1 MQVELIKLYQLSE
14 VKEVVMAIKSY
25 FWDAVAGPDGSV
37 DRQYSADD
45 FVAYLAKIV
54 GDGVFNDPSTSLQ
67 VLASSG
73 LTVIVKTGEAWI
85 KGRKM
90 RNTTDLSLTLDAAD
104 VLYNRIDRIIFGYST
119 DDRDFFIEVL
129 KGTPALSPV
138 APTLTRTGSR
148 MEFALADILVSAQA
162 TAITQED
169 ITDVRADSSV
179 CGWVAGL
186 VQTVNTESLFLQ
198 WQTAYNAQYA
208 EFLAQTR
215 DFMQTL
221 TEDLRVNTYLTK
233 YQKAVNLTSGDS
245 LTIPLNMSG
254 YTYEP
259 TDIIEVYINGLM
271 GTPGV
276 DYTLNNAVTPAT
288 VTLNLTLHS
297 GITENIYIRVLK
309 TKIGIIQIVDNQGN
323 IIVDQYGNPIIAG
336 D

>member
-1 MQVELIKLYQLSE
+1 
-14 VKEVVMAIKSY
+14 MAIKSY
-25 FWDAVAGPDGSV
+25 FWDAVAAPDGSV
-37 DRQYSADD
+37 DREYSADD
-45 FVAYLAKIV
+45 FVQYLASIV
-54 GDGVFNDPSTSLQ
+54 GDGVFPNPSTNLQ
-67 VLASSG
+67 VMASSG
-73 LTVIVKTGEAWI
+73 LTVIVKTGQAWI

-104 VLYNRIDRIIFGYST
+104 VLYNRIDRIIFGYDTSE
-119 DDRDFFIEVL
+119 RDFFIEVL

-138 APTLTRTGSR
+138 APTLTRTASR
-148 MEFALADILVSAQA
+148 MEFCLADILVTAQ
-162 TAITQED
+162 TSSISQED
-169 ITDVRADSSV
+169 ITDTRADSSI

-186 VQTVNTESLFLQ
+186 VQTVDTETLFLQ

-221 TEDLRVNTYLTK
+221 TEELRVNTYLTK
-233 YQKAVNLTSGDS
+233 YQKVVNLTSGDS
-245 LTIPLNMSG
+245 KIIPLNMDG

-276 DYTLNNAVTPAT
+276 DYTIQNSLTPAT
-288 VTLNLTLHS
+288 VTLSLTLQQD
-297 GITENIYIRVLK
+297 ITENIYIRVLK

-323 IIVDQYGNPIIAG
+323 IIVDNNGNPIIAG

>member
-1 MQVELIKLYQLSE
+1 
-14 VKEVVMAIKSY
+14 MAIKSY
-25 FWDAVAGPDGSV
+25 FWDAITAPDGSV
-37 DRQYSADD
+37 DREYSAAD
-45 FVAYLAKIV
+45 FCAYLASIV
-54 GDGVFNDPSTSLQ
+54 GDGVFPTPSTNLQ
-67 VLASSG
+67 VIASSG

-104 VLYNRIDRIIFGYST
+104 VLYNRIDRIIFGYDT
-119 DDRDFFIEVL
+119 DDRAFFIEVL
-129 KGTPALSPV
+129 KGTPAMSPV
-138 APTLTRTGSR
+138 APALSRTSNR
-148 MEFALADILVSAQA
+148 MEFALANILVTAQT
-162 TAITQED
+162 TAISQED

-186 VQTVNTESLFLQ
+186 VQTVDTETLFLQ
-198 WQTAYNAQYA
+198 WQAAYNAQYA

-221 TEDLRVNTYLTK
+221 TEELRVNTYLTK
-233 YQKAVNLTSGDS
+233 YQKAVSLTAGDS
-245 LTIPLNMSG
+245 LIIPLNMTG

-276 DYTLNNAVTPAT
+276 DYTIQNSVTPAT
-288 VTLNLTLHS
+288 VTLSIYLMQD
-297 GITENIYIRVLK
+297 ITENIYIRVLK
-309 TKIGIIQIVDNQGN
+309 TKIGIIQLIDNQGN
-323 IIVDQYGNPIIAG
+323 IIVDNNGNPIVAG